1 MPLFIVAIGVALL
14 LLLMIGFK
22 INGFISLVLVSLFV
36 AIGEGM
42 PLDKVVKS
50 IEGGVGGTLGH
61 MALVVGFG
69 AMIGNLIAES
79 GAAQRISTTLI
90 DKFGKKNVQWALLIT
105 GFVVGIAMFYEVG
118 FVLLIPIVFTV
129 CATAELPLLYVGVP
143 MAAALSVTHGFLP
156 PHPGPTAI
164 ASVYGADISK
174 VLLYGIIISI
184 PTVIIAGPVFS
195 KFLKR
200 FEKEPPKGLFN
211 PKVFKDEEMP
221 SFATC
226 IFTALVPL
234 VLMGV
239 SAISEMTLPKAS
251 YARVVIKFIG
261 DPVIAMLISV
271 FIAIYSLGLARGKKM
286 PEIMKVVSDSISSV
300 AMILL
305 IIGGGGALKQ
315 VLIDSGVGNYIATLM
330 AGSNISPL
338 VLAWLIAAIL
348 RLALG
353 SATVA
358 AMTTAGII
366 LPIIGASGAN
376 PALMVL
382 ATGAGSLIFSHVND
396 PGFWIFKEYFNLTIG
411 ETLASWSVM
420 ETIISVFGLV
430 GVLVINLFL

>member
-1 MPLFIVAIGVALL
+1 MPLIIVAIGVAIL

-22 INGFISLVLVSLFV
+22 INGFISLILVSLFV
-36 AIGEGM
+36 AVAEGM
-42 PLDKVVKS
+42 PLDKVIKS
-50 IEGGVGGTLGH
+50 VEGGVGGTLGH

-129 CATAELPLLYVGVP
+129 CASAELPLLYVGVP

-164 ASVYGADISK
+164 AVIYGASVSM
-174 VLLYGIIISI
+174 VLLYGMIIAI
-184 PTVIIAGPVFS
+184 PTVIIAGPLFS
-195 KFLKR
+195 KLLKR

-211 PKVFKDEEMP
+211 PKVFKEEEMP
-221 SFATC
+221 SFAVC
-226 IFTALVPL
+226 MFTALVPI
-234 VLMGV
+234 VLMGAA
-239 SAISEMTLPKAS
+239 AIGEMTLAEGT
-251 YARVVIKFIG
+251 YARAVMKFIG
-261 DPVIAMLISV
+261 DPVMAMLISV
-271 FIAIYSLGLARGKKM
+271 LISMYTLGLARGKKI
-286 PEIMKVVSDSISSV
+286 EELMKIISSSISSV

-315 VLIDSGVGNYIATLM
+315 VLIDSGVGKYIASMM

-358 AMTTAGII
+358 AMTTAGIV
-366 LPIIGASGAN
+366 LPIISASGAN

-411 ETLASWSVM
+411 ETIASWSM
-420 ETIISVFGLV
+420 LETIISVMGLV
-430 GVLVINLFL
+430 GVLVINMFL

>member
-1 MPLFIVAIGVALL
+1 MPLIIVAIGVAIL

-36 AIGEGM
+36 AVAEGM

-50 IEGGVGGTLGH
+50 VEGGVGGTLGH

-90 DKFGKKNVQWALLIT
+90 DEFGKKNVQWALLIT

-129 CATAELPLLYVGVP
+129 CASAELPLLYVGVP

-164 ASVYGADISK
+164 AVVYGANVST
-174 VLLYGIIISI
+174 VLLYGIMIAI
-184 PTVIIAGPVFS
+184 PTVIIAGPLFS

-211 PKVFKDEEMP
+211 PKIFKEEDMP
-221 SFATC
+221 SFGTC
-226 IFTALVPL
+226 MFTALIPI
-234 VLMGV
+234 VLMGA
-239 SAISEMTLPKAS
+239 SAIGEMTLANGTYAKAL
-251 YARVVIKFIG
+251 VHFIG
-261 DPVIAMLISV
+261 DPVMAMLISV
-271 FIAIYSLGLARGKKM
+271 LVSMYTLGLARGKKM
-286 PEIMKVVSDSISSV
+286 EDIMKIISSSISSV

-315 VLIDSGVGNYIATLM
+315 VLIDSGVGKYIATM
-330 AGSNISPL
+330 MTGTNISPL

-358 AMTTAGII
+358 AMTTAGIV
-366 LPIIGASGAN
+366 LPMIAASGAN

-411 ETLASWSVM
+411 ETIASWSMM
-420 ETIISVFGLV
+420 ETIISVMGLI
-430 GVLVINLFL
+430 GVLVINMFV

>member
-1 MPLFIVAIGVALL
+1 MPLIIVAIGVAIL

-36 AIGEGM
+36 AVAEGM

-50 IEGGVGGTLGH
+50 VEGGVGGTLGH

-129 CATAELPLLYVGVP
+129 CASAGLPLLYVGVP

-164 ASVYGADISK
+164 AVIYGANVST
-174 VLLYGIIISI
+174 VLLYGIMIAI
-184 PTVIIAGPVFS
+184 PTVIIAGPLFS
-195 KFLKR
+195 KLLKR

-211 PKVFKDEEMP
+211 PRIFKEEEMP
-221 SFATC
+221 SFGTC
-226 IFTALVPL
+226 MFTALIPI
-234 VLMGV
+234 VLMGA
-239 SAISEMTLPKAS
+239 SAIGEMTLANGTYAKAL
-251 YARVVIKFIG
+251 VHFIG
-261 DPVIAMLISV
+261 DPVMAMLISV
-271 FIAIYSLGLARGKKM
+271 LVSMYTLGLARGKKM
-286 PEIMKVVSDSISSV
+286 EDIMKIISSSISSV

-315 VLIDSGVGNYIATLM
+315 VLIDSGVGKYIATMM
-330 AGSNISPL
+330 AGTNISPL

-358 AMTTAGII
+358 AMTTAGIV
-366 LPIIGASGAN
+366 LPMIAASGAN

-411 ETLASWSVM
+411 ETIASWSMM
-420 ETIISVFGLV
+420 ETIISVMGLI
-430 GVLVINLFL
+430 GVLVINMFI

>member
-315 VLIDSGVGNYIATLM
+315 VLIDSGVGNYIATIM